1 MENSSKALTI
11 AGGVLIAVM
20 LAVLVYYVFT
30 QWGESQKMKQE
41 DVDTVKIEEFNKS
54 YLSYEKVLYGSELL
68 GLVNK
73 MSDYNI
79 SDDVRYNSYG
89 TMDLKV
95 EIKLLSGSTDNL
107 FNRTGTYSLSTIKRT
122 IDDVMRDTV
131 EKYKGKVSD
140 SQWEFLAKSS
150 NNSEQSFDNLCNEL
164 NISSSVNRREL
175 QESAKEYYKYV
186 QFKRMKFKHK
196 ETTFFDTGRVKNM
209 SFVETK

>member
-1 MENSSKALTI
+1 MENAAKALTI

-30 QWGESQKMKQE
+30 QWGESQKMQQE

-73 MSDYNI
+73 MSDY
-79 SDDVRYNSYG
+79 VRYNAYG

-107 FNRTGTYSLSTIKRT
+107 FNRTGTYSLSTVKRT
-122 IDDVMRDTV
+122 IDDVMRKTV
-131 EKYKGKVSD
+131 EKYSGKVSD

-150 NNSEQSFDNLCNEL
+150 NNSEQSFDDLCQEL

-175 QESAKEYYKYV
+175 QEAAKEYYKYV

-196 ETTFFDTGRVKNM
+196 ETTFYDTGRVKMM
-209 SFVETK
+209 SFIETR

>member
-1 MENSSKALTI
+1 MENASKALTI

-122 IDDVMRDTV
+122 IDDVMI
-131 EKYKGKVSD
+131 
-140 SQWEFLAKSS
+140 L
-150 NNSEQSFDNLCNEL
+150 
-164 NISSSVNRREL
+164 
-175 QESAKEYYKYV
+175 
-186 QFKRMKFKHK
+186 
-196 ETTFFDTGRVKNM
+196 
-209 SFVETK
+209 

>member
-1 MENSSKALTI
+1 MENAAKALTI

-30 QWGESQKMKQE
+30 QWGESQKMQQE

-79 SDDVRYNSYG
+79 SDDVRYNAYG

-107 FNRTGTYSLSTIKRT
+107 FNRTGTYSLSTVKRT
-122 IDDVMRDTV
+122 IDDVMRKTV
-131 EKYKGKVSD
+131 EKYSGKVSD

-150 NNSEQSFDNLCNEL
+150 NNSEQSFDDLCQEL
-164 NISSSVNRREL
+164 NISSSVNSREL
-175 QESAKEYYKYV
+175 QEAAKEYYKYV

-196 ETTFFDTGRVKNM
+196 ETTFYDTGRVKMM
-209 SFVETK
+209 SFIETR

>member
-1 MENSSKALTI
+1 MENAAKALTI

-30 QWGESQKMKQE
+30 QWGESQKMQQE

-79 SDDVRYNSYG
+79 SDDVRYNAYG

-107 FNRTGTYSLSTIKRT
+107 FNRTGTYSLSTVKRT
-122 IDDVMRDTV
+122 IDDVMRKTV
-131 EKYKGKVSD
+131 EKYSGKVSD

-150 NNSEQSFDNLCNEL
+150 NNSEQSFDDLCQEL

-175 QESAKEYYKYV
+175 QEAAKEYYKYV

-196 ETTFFDTGRVKNM
+196 ETTFYDTGRVKM
-209 SFVETK
+209 M